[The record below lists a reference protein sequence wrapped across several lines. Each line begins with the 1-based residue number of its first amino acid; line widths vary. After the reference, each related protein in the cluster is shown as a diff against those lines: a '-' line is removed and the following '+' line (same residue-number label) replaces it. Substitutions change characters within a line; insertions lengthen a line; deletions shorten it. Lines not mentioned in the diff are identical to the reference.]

1 MDLKSE
7 PVATGFTTPPSPD
20 TPNSPGRRHQP
31 AKGPSAAKP
40 AVAGTLHII
49 GVGPGDPELL
59 TLKAVRLLKQTPV
72 WLVPKGCREGDST
85 ALNILAQV
93 VDPAGKE
100 VVSHHFPML
109 KIRMNQPPA
118 PEVAAAWRVA
128 AELVGE
134 RLAAGQD
141 VIFPTLGDPAIYS
154 TGFYLCE
161 TLLELTPKAK
171 VEIIPGVSAMGSAAA
186 SIRQPLC
193 LGDDRLVLL
202 PATFENGRLRETLEN
217 FETVVLMKV
226 HRVMDRLVP
235 LLAEMQLLDKA
246 VLVEKSGQ
254 EGELISRDLTAAMNR
269 EMHYFSTI
277 IVRK

>member
-7 PVATGFTTPPSPD
+7 PPTTGCTAPSSSE
-20 TPNSPGRRHQP
+20 TSNAPNGRPQP
-31 AKGPSAAKP
+31 AKGPSPAKP
-40 AVAGTLHII
+40 AMVGTLHVV

-59 TLKAVRLLKQTPV
+59 TMKAVRLLKEAAV
-72 WLVPKGCREGDST
+72 WLVPKANREGDST

-100 VVSHHFPML
+100 VLAHHFPML

-118 PEVAAAWRVA
+118 PEVAAAWRAA
-128 AELVGE
+128 AELVRE

-141 VIFPTLGDPAIYS
+141 VVFPTLGDPAIYS

-161 TLLELTPKAK
+161 TLLELAPQAR

-193 LGDDRLVLL
+193 LGDDRLAVL

-235 LLAEMQLLDKA
+235 LLAEMRLLDKA

-254 EGELISRDLTAAMNR
+254 EGELISRDLKAAGRR

-277 IVRK
+277 IIRK